1 MTNKAVLIGIGN
13 IQQHGNFNDLDEAL
27 VLMDKATKQAIKDS
41 SKDIINYI
49 DEIRIPKGFW
59 EYKDPGKWIAQNN
72 NFKSNPTTYITKI
85 GILQQNLINEAIQE
99 IKNGGINASLIVGGE
114 SRFKMIQAFKE
125 NEEYKEIQLDTN
137 PRYYQ
142 S

>member
-1 MTNKAVLIGIGN
+1 MQQKLLQPMTNKAVLIGIGN
-13 IQQHGNFNDLDEAL
+13 IQQHGNFKFRRSFSH
-27 VLMDKATKQAIKDS
+27 MDKATKQAIKDS

-85 GILQQNLINEAIQE
+85 GILQQNLINEAIQ
-99 IKNGGINASLIVGGE
+99 K
-114 SRFKMIQAFKE
+114 
-125 NEEYKEIQLDTN
+125 
-137 PRYYQ
+137 
-142 S
+142 